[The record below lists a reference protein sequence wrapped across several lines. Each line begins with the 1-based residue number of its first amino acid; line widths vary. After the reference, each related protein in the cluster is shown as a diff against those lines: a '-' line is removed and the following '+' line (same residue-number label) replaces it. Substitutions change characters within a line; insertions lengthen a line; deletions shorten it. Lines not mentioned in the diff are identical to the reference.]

1 MIKIYIKSI
10 VLFVIKLFKKNLL
23 HLQLDNYLQKLNNM
37 ALNNDRLSPKRRK
50 LNDIKISTLQTSLKD
65 DSLSDITFIVGDETI
80 KGIRSLFAASSN
92 KFKTMLYSDLDQKE
106 FSIENINP
114 EAFKWIKNHIYL
126 NDQTVSLQLIPY
138 LLDAANEFELDSI
151 KSLINDEINDID
163 SVKDVIEFI
172 ISFEYSKLSIKYK
185 NIIFNLLSR
194 CYELL
199 KDYIN
204 LLNDDRLL
212 LINNIFIKKIL
223 KLISTTPENNYK
235 FIKKYIETNNVNT
248 GEAINLMI
256 QFLDLQNLTKM
267 IEKDKDFSDT
277 EKLHILITAISAT
290 NI

>member
-1 MIKIYIKSI
+1 M
-10 VLFVIKLFKKNLL
+10 FVIKLFKKNLL

-204 LLNDDRLL
+204 LLNDDGLL

-223 KLISTTPENNYK
+223 QLISTTPENNYK

-267 IEKDKDFSDT
+267 IEKDEDFSDT
-277 EKLHILITAISAT
+277 QKLHILITAISAT